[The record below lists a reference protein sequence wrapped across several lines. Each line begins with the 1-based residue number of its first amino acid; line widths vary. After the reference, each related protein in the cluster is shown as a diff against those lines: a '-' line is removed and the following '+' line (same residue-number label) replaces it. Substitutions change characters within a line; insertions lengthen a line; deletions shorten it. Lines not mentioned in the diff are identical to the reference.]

1 MKEFIQEKNLPLF
14 FDMSVDWFKERKKKG
29 IFVEKIHY
37 IIPPTKSKTKKI
49 VLWHIPSLLSY
60 MRGEENLT
68 FKETD
73 EELENLLKRR

>member
-1 MKEFIQEKNLPLF
+1 MKEFIQEKNLPSF

-49 VLWHIPSLLSY
+49 VL
-60 MRGEENLT
+60 
-68 FKETD
+68 
-73 EELENLLKRR
+73 